1 MDDVVPGTEPES
13 QADDHSTDQ
22 AQTESAQQPDSGHE
36 ESKARHGRRLT
47 IMIVASIIL
56 AILSALIVPPI
67 MYTDADR
74 AEAEKIEIQVFGLEQ
89 EMKAVE
95 AKIDALKEALKQ
107 QEQQIGDA
115 DRKKMVGVMSRESG
129 LDKDEIEKIFPQLAE
144 LKNEIAE
151 LTEDVKK
158 FRDQIA
164 ALRKNQPSE
173 ESTVA
178 LFEAIGVGGEVFLR
192 ALTMMVVPLV
202 IASVM
207 SGILGMGDVRK
218 LGRPGL
224 VAVLYYISTTILA
237 VVVGLVVVNL
247 INPGK
252 SFESDGKKFQ
262 QLDKN
267 SDKHLDLAEFQATV
281 DQFEKT
287 KSKRVF
293 FLRDTDED
301 GELSLEEYS
310 GNNVNVEEAD
320 RKKVVGVMSRE
331 SGLDKNKIEKIF
343 PQLAKEK
350 EGAAEKG
357 PSMGTIFSNLL
368 LMLFT
373 DNLFAA
379 AAETQLLPL
388 IVFSIIFA
396 GMLTTLGSKVDDMTG
411 LIAEV
416 NTALMSFVMLLM
428 NLAPIGIFCLV
439 ASRFGEAQAKGEFI
453 QTLSQTGSFVL
464 TVLVGLSI
472 HLFGTLP
479 LLFWI
484 FKRQNPYHFMRNMS
498 RALLTAFSTASSS
511 ATLPVTME
519 CATQQA
525 GVSKR
530 SVDFVLPLGATINM
544 DGTALYEAAAAIFIA
559 QVFMLTPEGAAFA
572 NTYDPVW
579 TQVVIAVTAT
589 LAAIGAAGIPEAGLV
604 TMMIVLNAVGLPLEY
619 VSLIISVDWLLDRFR
634 TATNTF
640 GDAVGAAIVDETFRD

>member
-1 MDDVVPGTEPES
+1 MSDDLTGNEPES
-13 QADDHSTDQ
+13 QPEQ
-22 AQTESAQQPDSGHE
+22 PPESQPEEQPESHPDSGHG
-36 ESKARHGRRLT
+36 ESGSNHGRRLT

-56 AILSALIVPPI
+56 AIASSLIIPP
-67 MYTDADR
+67 MMFTDADR
-74 AEAEKIEIQVFGLEQ
+74 AAAEKIESEIWDIEQV
-89 EMKAVE
+89 MAAAE
-95 AKIDALKEALKQ
+95 AKIAVLKDSLKKEEKLSEDATE
-107 QEQQIGDA
+107 
-115 DRKKMVGVMSRESG
+115 GV
-129 LDKDEIEKIFPQLAE
+129 QA
-144 LKNEIAE
+144 EIAK
-151 LTEDVKK
+151 LTTEVVEYRK
-158 FRDQIA
+158 QIMK
-164 ALRKNQPSE
+164 LREEQPSE

-178 LFEAIGVGGEVFLR
+178 LFEALGIGGEVFLR

-202 IASVM
+202 MASVM

-224 VAVLYYISTTILA
+224 VAILYYFSTTILA
-237 VVVGLVVVNL
+237 VVVGLLVVN
-247 INPGK
+247 IVNPG
-252 SFESDGKKFQ
+252 SGFESDQEKFR
-262 QLDKN
+262 QLDTNK
-267 SDKHLDLAEFQATV
+267 DEKLDLAEFQAQV
-281 DQFEKT
+281 DEFEKT
-287 KSKRVF
+287 KSKRAF
-293 FLRDTDED
+293 LLRDSDED
-301 GELSLEEYS
+301 GDLSLDEFK
-310 GNNVNVEEAD
+310 GNNVNVEEVD
-320 RKKVVGVMSRE
+320 RKKVVGAMSRE
-331 SGLDKNKIEKIF
+331 SGLDKSKIEKIF

-350 EGAAEKG
+350 EEEGEEG

-396 GMLTTLGSKVDDMTG
+396 GMLTTLGTKVDDMTE
-411 LIAEV
+411 LISEV

-428 NLAPIGIFCLV
+428 NLAPVGIFCLV

-453 QTLSQTGSFVL
+453 ETLSQTGSFVL
-464 TVLVGLSI
+464 TVLLGLGA

-479 LLFWI
+479 LLYWI
-484 FKRQNPYHFMRNMS
+484 FKRKNPYHFMKNMS

-559 QVFMLTPEGAAFA
+559 QVYMLSPEGIEAGFQLEFS
-572 NTYDPVW
+572 

-619 VSLIISVDWLLDRFR
+619 VSLILSVDWLLDRFR

-640 GDAVGAAIVDETFRD
+640 GDAVGAAIVDETFEDG